1 MTINI
6 IATLQ
11 ALPGK
16 EEQLLAVL
24 SAALAPTRLEAGN
37 LRYELYRSDEDATS
51 FVFVE
56 QFADA
61 AAFAI
66 HQNSTYIATLGAGVA
81 DLLAKPPSI
90 VEHSQIIPA

>member
-24 SAALAPTRLEAGN
+24 SAALAPTRAEAGN
-37 LRYELYRSDEDATS
+37 LRYELYRSSEDAAS

-61 AAFAI
+61 AAFAE
-66 HQNSTYIATLGAGVA
+66 HQASSHIAALGAGVA

-90 VEHSQIIPA
+90 VQHSQITPA